1 MKSPYGYLGDM
12 ISVPEVDYFMYKLVS
27 TVRGGAV
34 NSAAVTV
41 NYKSVDE
48 AREAAKLL
56 MHEHQRVVRV
66 MIVEASDSRFVEW
79 MDRS

>member
-1 MKSPYGYLGDM
+1 MFK
-12 ISVPEVDYFMYKLVS
+12 IVS

-34 NSAAVTV
+34 NSSRITTS
-41 NYKSVDE
+41 YGTVDE
-48 AREAAKLL
+48 ARESAKQL

-66 MIVEASDSRFVEW
+66 MIVESATTKFVEW

>member
-1 MKSPYGYLGDM
+1 M
-12 ISVPEVDYFMYKLVS
+12 FKLVS

-34 NSAAVTV
+34 NSAAIAVK
-41 NYKSVDE
+41 YESVDV
-48 AREAAKLL
+48 AREAAKQL
-56 MHEHQRVVRV
+56 MRDHQRVVRV

>member
-1 MKSPYGYLGDM
+1 M
-12 ISVPEVDYFMYKLVS
+12 IPPAMFKLVS

-34 NSAAVTV
+34 NNPAIAAT
-41 NYKSVDE
+41 YGSVEE
-48 AREAAKLL
+48 ARDAAKQL

-66 MIVEASDSRFVEW
+66 MIVQSPDSTFVEW